1 MVRSKDNSYKTEKK
15 ERKRTMSLTI
25 IGGNECMERK
35 YEEICRGYGH
45 KVKIFTKASGMIK
58 KKIGSPDLVIMFTN
72 TVSHKMVNSASKEA
86 KRSGIPVQY
95 LKSSSGSA
103 LTALL
108 ESYDA

>member
-1 MVRSKDNSYKTEKK
+1 
-15 ERKRTMSLTI
+15 MSLTI

-72 TVSHKMVNSASKEA
+72 TVSHKMVNSASKGGKK
-86 KRSGIPVQY
+86 KRHTCAVFKEQQRLCIDCPAGI
-95 LKSSSGSA
+95 L
-103 LTALL
+103 
-108 ESYDA
+108 